1 MMSFEQHLRDKHLK
15 ITPQRIAM
23 LNQIHDNGHMSVEEI
38 YENIRTTYPSI
49 SLATIYKNINALC
62 EANILREIKA
72 PKDKQKYELSSDRH
86 LHVYCEMCGKLED
99 IKLETRGLEIDCGQ
113 KSGYAISD
121 ISAVLIGLCPEC
133 SAKSSAKSI

>member
-1 MMSFEQHLRDKHLK
+1 MIGFEKYLREKHLK

-23 LNQIHDNGHMSVEEI
+23 LSQIYNNGHMSVEEI
-38 YENIRTTYPSI
+38 YDQINSTYPSI

-72 PKDKQKYELSSDRH
+72 PKDKQKYELSSDKH
-86 LHVYCEMCGKLED
+86 LHVYCEVCGKLED
-99 IKLETRGLEIDCGQ
+99 IKLETSYLENDCGQ

-121 ISAVLIGLCPEC
+121 ISAVLIGTCPQCKEDKQKLD
-133 SAKSSAKSI
+133 A